1 MRMTETPHLHK
12 IEHRH
17 PDHAHEHP
25 STILTTST
33 AVTLGNIPTNI
44 PTTIMGATP
53 GSAASSWRC

>member
-17 PDHAHEHP
+17 PDHAHG
-25 STILTTST
+25 TIRTTST

-53 GSAASSWRC
+53 GSAASSSRC